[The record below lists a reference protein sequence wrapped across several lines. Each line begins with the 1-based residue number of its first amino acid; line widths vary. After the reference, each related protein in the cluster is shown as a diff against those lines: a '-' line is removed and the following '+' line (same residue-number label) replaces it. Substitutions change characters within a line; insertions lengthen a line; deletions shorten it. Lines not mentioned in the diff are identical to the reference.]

1 MNGLT
6 SREQKALEHSWAKTF
21 AEDIFPA
28 IDEKPFSVLY
38 SSNASRP
45 NTPVNICIGAL
56 IIKEIFGI
64 SDDEL
69 VENLMLDPRYQYAL
83 HTTSCEEQ
91 PLSDKSLSRF
101 RKRCYDYESAY
112 GVDLLHDCL
121 TGLSGG
127 IARLMD
133 INPRIKRMDS
143 MMIAANIRKLSRI
156 ELLYTCVSRLVIY
169 LHNNKKD
176 DLLKGMEHY
185 YDPDDYNKTF
195 YYNTLNETGD
205 QINTILHDADKLLS
219 LCGAEYDDVTEY
231 QLLVRCL
238 SEQTVVEE
246 ASRRLR
252 TKEDGAY
259 SGKENHDLAAEK
271 NIQLVNTDL
280 SGKPVDSILAEFVF
294 NEEGTKVLRCPAG
307 YEPKSCSYTGE
318 KSQQF
323 HLSFQRDQCADC
335 PNKDH
340 CKAKIHKK
348 VSSVIISV
356 KSHERAR

>member
-1 MNGLT
+1 
-6 SREQKALEHSWAKTF
+6 
-21 AEDIFPA
+21 
-28 IDEKPFSVLY
+28 
-38 SSNASRP
+38 
-45 NTPVNICIGAL
+45 
-56 IIKEIFGI
+56 
-64 SDDEL
+64 
-69 VENLMLDPRYQYAL
+69 
-83 HTTSCEEQ
+83 
-91 PLSDKSLSRF
+91 
-101 RKRCYDYESAY
+101 
-112 GVDLLHDCL
+112 
-121 TGLSGG
+121 
-127 IARLMD
+127 MD

-176 DLLKGMEHY
+176 DLLKGMEYY

-271 NIQLVNTDL
+271 NIKLVNTDL

-323 HLSFQRDQCADC
+323 HPYCEENIMQTGCRYG
-335 PNKDH
+335 
-340 CKAKIHKK
+340 
-348 VSSVIISV
+348 V
-356 KSHERAR
+356 